1 MTQEQIKK
9 RIGELQKENIQVEQ
23 NLNTLFN
30 SQSNLRKQLQEAEKN
45 IGMKERRISEIKRDV
60 FELTISLNKLVK
72 EQEEKERRE
81 EISKRIKLQPT
92 FNDVLQ
98 KELNAILCE
107 LREMNFNLGE
117 ETTFDEL
124 WKRYKALAES
134 KYLTRET
141 QILTE
146 AKARYREMLTI
157 LIEKELDG
165 GKIDLI
171 EKRNLKLPIQ
181 NFLSNQFIK
190 NELQL

>member
-72 EQEEKERRE
+72 EQEEKERKE

-190 NELQL
+190 NELQV

>member
-45 IGMKERRISEIKRDV
+45 IGMKERRVSEIKRDV

>member
-1 MTQEQIKK
+1 MTQQQIKQ
-9 RIGELQKENIQVEQ
+9 RISELQKENIQVEQ
-23 NLNTLFN
+23 NLNSLFN
-30 SQSNLRKQLQEAEKN
+30 SQSNLRNQLKDAEKN
-45 IGMKERRISEIKRDV
+45 IGMKERRVQEIKRDV
-60 FELTISLNKLVK
+60 FELTIALNKMVAEEEK
-72 EQEEKERRE
+72 KQREQE
-81 EISKRIKLQPT
+81 IAKRLKLQPT
-92 FNDVLQ
+92 FDDVLK

-117 ETTFDEL
+117 EVTFEQLWNRYQEL
-124 WKRYKALAES
+124 RNTPH
-134 KYLTRET
+134 LTRET
-141 QILTE
+141 QILRE
-146 AKARYREMLTI
+146 ANMRYEHSLKI

>member
-72 EQEEKERRE
+72 EQEEKERAE

-124 WKRYKALAES
+124 WKRYKGLAES

-146 AKARYREMLTI
+146 AKARYKEMLTI

>member
-72 EQEEKERRE
+72 EQEEKERAE

-124 WKRYKALAES
+124 WKRYKGLA
-134 KYLTRET
+134 
-141 QILTE
+141 
-146 AKARYREMLTI
+146 
-157 LIEKELDG
+157 
-165 GKIDLI
+165 
-171 EKRNLKLPIQ
+171 
-181 NFLSNQFIK
+181 
-190 NELQL
+190 

>member
-72 EQEEKERRE
+72 EQEEKERAE

-124 WKRYKALAES
+124 WKRYKGLAES

>member
-72 EQEEKERRE
+72 EQEEKERAE

-124 WKRYKALAES
+124 WKRYKGLAES

-141 QILTE
+141 QILAE
-146 AKARYREMLTI
+146 AKTRYKEMLTI

>member
-1 MTQEQIKK
+1 M
-9 RIGELQKENIQVEQ
+9 
-23 NLNTLFN
+23 
-30 SQSNLRKQLQEAEKN
+30 
-45 IGMKERRISEIKRDV
+45 
-60 FELTISLNKLVK
+60 
-72 EQEEKERRE
+72 
-81 EISKRIKLQPT
+81 
-92 FNDVLQ
+92 LQ

-124 WKRYKALAES
+124 WKRYKGLAES

-146 AKARYREMLTI
+146 AKARYKEMLTI

>member
-9 RIGELQKENIQVEQ
+9 QITELQKENIQVEQ
-23 NLNTLFN
+23 KLNTLFN
-30 SQSNLRKQLQEAEKN
+30 SQSNLRNQLQDTEKN
-45 IGMKERRISEIKRDV
+45 IGMKERRIGEIKRDV

-72 EQEEKERRE
+72 EQEEKDRRE
-81 EISKRIKLQPT
+81 EISKRLKLQPA
-92 FNDVLQ
+92 FDDVLQ

-124 WKRYKALAES
+124 WKAYKELADS

-146 AKARYREMLTI
+146 AKKTYMEMLTA

-190 NELQL
+190 NALKL